1 MKYTVEMGK
10 KVLGSFDELA
20 NAEIFAKAYEQ
31 ETGTEVQVVNPTKK
45 AATPIPELDPII
57 FGKENGIEALREK
70 LQSMT
75 MEELKAIIKLHG
87 MDPFRTYR
95 NSKSIE
101 RLVNGM
107 ISNAEI
113 RIGKGESFRH
123 YEG

>member
-1 MKYTVEMGK
+1 MTYTVVENK

-20 NAEIFAKAYEQ
+20 NAELFAKAYTET
-31 ETGTEVQVVNPTKK
+31 TGTEVQVVNPTKK
-45 AATPIPELDPII
+45 ATAPIPELDPII
-57 FGKENGIEALREK
+57 FGKEKGIKALREK

-101 RLVNGM
+101 KLVAGM